1 MIMNDTQ
8 SLLLY
13 FSVFFSS
20 AILVHY
26 GIKFKRNYLIFLSF
40 LFPVLLGSLRY
51 GVGTDYSNYVILFNN
66 FSKLPLEQFIYSNAN
81 NIEPGLYVV
90 ARIANIFPY
99 AINLYFGLITFG
111 TLFFLYLGLRRFR
124 ISYLPIALL
133 LYYLMLFPISF
144 NAVRQMLA
152 VSIFFYATSFIYQK
166 KLFKYVCL
174 ILLAALFHKSAILL
188 IPVYIVGIIL
198 PPKFRINTRTFV
210 IILLTL
216 SAVIVTGQYMFTF
229 LLNLS
234 LLEKYSKYQYYSE
247 SATGLVLFTKLLI
260 LGSVTLMFNRMRSYS
275 NFAFIY
281 IMSITE
287 VMILILARGSIDLSR
302 FSLYFSIFPI
312 ILLANLIRVFE
323 RNSRYI
329 VVAGLITY
337 ALAIFI
343 ISFYIKGGAEIFP
356 YKALLIRST
365 P

>member
-1 MIMNDTQ
+1 
-8 SLLLY
+8 
-13 FSVFFSS
+13 
-20 AILVHY
+20 
-26 GIKFKRNYLIFLSF
+26 
-40 LFPVLLGSLRY
+40 
-51 GVGTDYSNYVILFNN
+51 
-66 FSKLPLEQFIYSNAN
+66 
-81 NIEPGLYVV
+81 
-90 ARIANIFPY
+90 
-99 AINLYFGLITFG
+99 
-111 TLFFLYLGLRRFR
+111 
-124 ISYLPIALL
+124 
-133 LYYLMLFPISF
+133 
-144 NAVRQMLA
+144 MLA

-323 RNSRYI
+323 RSSRYI